1 MNLYLIACGAPPA
14 AHLTDLVALLRDRW
28 RVYIIVTP
36 QGLQFIDRPRLE
48 HLSGS
53 PIRSDYKAPGAPD
66 LFPKPDRIVVAP
78 LTFTSLNK
86 WALGIGDT
94 LAVSILCEAL
104 GNGTPTIAAPC
115 FKRALQNHP
124 VVPRHMQLL
133 KDAGVRLLHEPDR
146 YPAPAIVPWT
156 AIIESLQQDVP
167 AVPPGRKSH
176 DKVCQEPDPSHVDAL
191 ARP

>member
-14 AHLTDLVALLRDRW
+14 ARLTDLVTLLRDRW
-28 RVYIIVTP
+28 QVYIIVTP
-36 QGLQFIDRPRLE
+36 QALQFIDQPHLE

-53 PIRSDYKAPGAPD
+53 PLRSAYKAPGAPD
-66 LFPKPDRIVVAP
+66 LFPKPDHIVVAP

-115 FKRALQNHP
+115 FKRALQAHP
-124 VVPRHMQLL
+124 VVPRHLRTL
-133 KDAGVRLLHEPDR
+133 TDAGVRILHDPDR

-156 AIIESLQQDVP
+156 TIIDVLEHGVPQRQQRQP
-167 AVPPGRKSH
+167 HVPPQLDDGPY
-176 DKVCQEPDPSHVDAL
+176 EPASL
-191 ARP
+191 T